1 LAVDRAL
8 VEGEDVGL
16 TPWLMRLTDA
26 RLEKR
31 FRRFSGEVERLNL
44 IVTAVVVVA
53 LDAAIVAID
62 KLVMQ
67 GAWSAVEIQAQASVL
82 VAATAVIVV
91 LLPPAGT
98 RWMVRAFACCLVLA
112 IIIAALIATGSNMP
126 FRGAV
131 IVTAGILVIYLSGR
145 FDLAVVVSV
154 AVVYTAVT
162 IPAWLASGAMND
174 ETAVPFTLAA
184 VVLVHAVGFVEARR
198 SQRERRTLFVQ
209 REILE
214 RTSTTDD
221 LTGLGNRRDF
231 YRHVERRLAAS
242 SHGGMQAAMV
252 LLDLDHF
259 KEINDTLGHQ
269 AGDVL
274 LQQVAMRL
282 AGALPQD
289 CALARL
295 GGDEFV
301 ALVPAQDD
309 AAAIEQASTLLAA
322 LDAPIDV
329 DGLSVHVRASVGV
342 AGSYAEPADRST
354 LMRRADIAMYHAKF
368 HGGGI
373 EIYTPEQDVH
383 TRDQVVLAGELVGAL
398 ETDQIVLHYQP
409 KADIVT
415 GEVRA
420 VEALVRWQ
428 HPTRGLLQPA
438 DFLPLAAQHGLM
450 RRLTLRVFELALN
463 QMALWRREQR
473 HLRVAINLDPASL
486 MDTRFPDDIAALIER
501 AHVPAHDVDLE
512 ITEDTIVA
520 DPDRIL
526 GVITRLAAQG
536 FSFALD
542 DYGTGYSSLA
552 YLRIL
557 PVREIKIDRSFV
569 STMVHNPDDEVIVQ
583 STIDM
588 ARHLGFH
595 VVAEGVEDA
604 ATWDLLAEHGC
615 HSVQGYFLSRPL
627 SADDLTEWLA
637 VTSGEDAPAA
647 DRR

>member
-1 LAVDRAL
+1 MDGAL
-8 VEGEDVGL
+8 GEGEDIRL
-16 TPWLMRLTDA
+16 TRWLMRLTDA
-26 RLEKR
+26 GLEKR

-44 IVTAVVVVA
+44 IVTAVVILA

-62 KLVMQ
+62 TLATQ
-67 GAWSAVEIQAQASVL
+67 GAWSAVEIAVQVSVL
-82 VAATAVIVV
+82 GAVAAVLVILVP
-91 LLPPAGT
+91 LPGT
-98 RWMVRAFACCLVLA
+98 RWMLRAFACCLVLA
-112 IIIAALIATGSNMP
+112 IIIAAMIGTGSNMP

-131 IVTAGILVIYLSGR
+131 IITAGILVICLSGR
-145 FDLAVVVSV
+145 FDLAVVAAV
-154 AVVYTAVT
+154 AAVYTAVT
-162 IPAWLASGAMND
+162 IPAWLASGAMSD

-209 REILE
+209 RELLE
-214 RTSTTDD
+214 RTSTVDD

-231 YRHVERRLAAS
+231 YRRVERQLAAS

-252 LLDLDHF
+252 LIDLDHF
-259 KEINDTLGHQ
+259 KEINDTLGHP

-274 LQQVAMRL
+274 LQQVAVRL
-282 AGALPQD
+282 AGALPQN

-301 ALVPAQDD
+301 ALVPAHDD
-309 AAAIEQASTLLAA
+309 ATAVARASTLLAA

-342 AGSYAEPADRST
+342 AGSYLEPADRST
-354 LMRRADIAMYHAKF
+354 LMRRADIAMYHAKA

-383 TRDQVVLAGELVGAL
+383 TREQVVLAGELVVAL

-409 KADIVT
+409 KAHIVT
-415 GEVRA
+415 GEVRS

-450 RRLTLRVFELALN
+450 RRLTLRVFEIALN
-463 QMALWRREQR
+463 QMALWRREGR
-473 HLRVAINLDPASL
+473 TLRVAINLDPASL
-486 MDTRFPDDIAALIER
+486 MDARFPDDIAALIER
-501 AHVPAHDVDLE
+501 AHVPADQVDLE

-542 DYGTGYSSLA
+542 DYGTGYSSLS

-569 STMVHNPDDEVIVQ
+569 SAMVHNPDDEVIVQ

-615 HSVQGYFLSRPL
+615 DSVQGYFLSRPL
-627 SADDLTEWLA
+627 PADDLGTWLS
-637 VTSGEDAPAA
+637 VTSRDDVQPA
-647 DRR
+647 DRP

>member
-1 LAVDRAL
+1 LAVDGAL
-8 VEGEDVGL
+8 VDGENIGL
-16 TPWLMRLTDA
+16 TRWVMRLTDA
-26 RLEKR
+26 GMEKR
-31 FRRFSGEVERLNL
+31 FRRFSGHVERLNL

-53 LDAAIVAID
+53 LDAAIVAVD
-62 KLVMQ
+62 KLAVRST
-67 GAWSAVEIQAQASVL
+67 WSASDVAVQVGVL
-82 VAATAVIVV
+82 VAAAAVIVV
-91 LLPPAGT
+91 LLPPPGT
-98 RWMVRAFACCLVLA
+98 RWMVRAFSCCLVLA
-112 IIIAALIATGSNMP
+112 IIIAALIGTGSNMP

-154 AVVYTAVT
+154 AVVFTAVT
-162 IPAWLASGAMND
+162 IPAWLVSGTMRD
-174 ETAVPFTLAA
+174 GSDIPFTLAA

-198 SQRERRTLFVQ
+198 SQRERRMLFVQ
-209 REILE
+209 REVLA
-214 RTSTTDD
+214 RRSTIDD
-221 LTGLGNRRDF
+221 LTSLGNRRDF
-231 YRHVERRLAAS
+231 YQRVERRLGAS

-274 LQQVAMRL
+274 LQQIAGRL
-282 AGALPQD
+282 AGALPQAL
-289 CALARL
+289 ALARL

-301 ALVPAQDD
+301 ALVPANDD
-309 AAAIEQASTLLAA
+309 AAAMSQARTLLAA

-342 AGSYAEPADRST
+342 AGSYSESADRST
-354 LMRRADIAMYHAKF
+354 LMRRADIAMYHAKS

-398 ETDQIVLHYQP
+398 DTDEIVLYYQP
-409 KADIVT
+409 KAGILT
-415 GEVRA
+415 GEVQS

-438 DFLPLAAQHGLM
+438 DFLPIAAQHGLM
-450 RRLTLRVFELALN
+450 RRLTLRVFAIALD
-463 QMALWRREQR
+463 QMAQWRRDGR
-473 HLRVAINLDPASL
+473 DLRVSINLDPASL

-501 AHVPAHDVDLE
+501 AHVPADQVDLE
-512 ITEDTIVA
+512 ITEDTIVS

-526 GVITRLAAQG
+526 SVITRLAAQG
-536 FSFALD
+536 FSFSLD
-542 DYGTGYSSLA
+542 DYGTGYSSLS

-569 STMVHNPDDEVIVQ
+569 SAMVHNPDDEVIVQ
-583 STIDM
+583 STIGM

-615 HSVQGYFLSRPL
+615 DTVQGYFLSKPL
-627 SADDLTEWLA
+627 PADDLAAWLSA
-637 VTSGEDAPAA
+637 VPSDDAWAA
-647 DRR
+647 EPR